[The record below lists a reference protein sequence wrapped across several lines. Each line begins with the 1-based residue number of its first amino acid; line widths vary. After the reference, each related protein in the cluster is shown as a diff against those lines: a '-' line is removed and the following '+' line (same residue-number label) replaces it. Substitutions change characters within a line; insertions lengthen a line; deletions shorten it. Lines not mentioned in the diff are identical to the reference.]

1 MKQPQIE
8 ITADGSATLY
18 IPEIDEH
25 YHSVKGALTES
36 LHIFIQTG
44 FHYSKADPLI
54 IFEVGFGTGLN
65 AFLTLLE
72 SEKFQR
78 KTVYHTIELY
88 PLQNRQTASNI
99 KTRSLRNKQ
108 RFSKQYIWQNG
119 INRSK

>member
-44 FHYSKADPLI
+44 FHYSKADPLT

-72 SEKFQR
+72 CEKLQR
-78 KTVYHTIELY
+78 KTRLPH
-88 PLQNRQTASNI
+88 NRTLSFDNRTGKQPQISRHDRSGTSNAF
-99 KTRSLRNKQ
+99 RNNTSG
-108 RFSKQYIWQNG
+108 RMG
-119 INRSK
+119 